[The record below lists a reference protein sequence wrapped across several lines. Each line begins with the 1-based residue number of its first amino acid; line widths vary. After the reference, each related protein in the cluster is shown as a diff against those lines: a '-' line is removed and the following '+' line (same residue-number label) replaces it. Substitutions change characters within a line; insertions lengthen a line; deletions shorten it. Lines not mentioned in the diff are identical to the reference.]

1 MSSNEVVSLILTQSD
16 EVVWKP
22 NLYRATKLLILTQS
36 VKDLI
41 LNFQLSFYCKNTPVV
56 VQLSLTRLEQL
67 SFYCKNTSPIFQLS
81 VTRFEQLSFYCKETS
96 AIKKSPR
103 QRLQNMMR
111 SMTSYEVVYIRQRG
125 LVSSLK
131 CATRFYLSRVRS

>member
-1 MSSNEVVSLILTQSD
+1 MLSNEVASLVLVLKNVSNLVKA
-16 EVVWKP
+16 VV
-22 NLYRATKLLILTQS
+22 
-36 VKDLI
+36 
-41 LNFQLSFYCKNTPVV
+41 LNFQLFFYCKDMSV
-56 VQLSLTRLEQL
+56 
-67 SFYCKNTSPIFQLS
+67 IFQLS

-131 CATRFYLSRVRS
+131 YATRSVSRELEAEMFHCLNPQKPHMCDREDRMRTFP